1 MTLSDSSSVILL
13 AEDDEDD
20 YLITK
25 MAFQKSQIRNPL
37 HHVKNGEELMDYLRH
52 NGRYAS
58 ENPPC
63 PILILLD
70 LNMPKMDGREALKA
84 IKSDPKLK
92 KIPVVILTTSKSEED
107 ILLTYELGANSFIKK
122 PTNFHDFLKI
132 LGSLTEYWL
141 RVVKLPHEP

>member
-1 MTLSDSSSVILL
+1 MITGDNSWVILL

-25 MAFQKSQIRNPL
+25 RAFQKSHISNPL
-37 HHVKNGEELMDYLRH
+37 HHVKNGEELMDYLRR
-52 NGRYAS
+52 NGQYAN
-58 ENPPC
+58 ENPPS
-63 PILILLD
+63 PVLILLD

-84 IKSDPKLK
+84 IKSDPRLK

-122 PTNFHDFLKI
+122 PSNFDDFIKT
-132 LGSLTEYWL
+132 LGSLAEYWL